1 MAHFVRSWL
10 RASVP
15 KAERLFWTGHFLL
28 QLGAMLKIPILCNPL
43 GFAGCMQMR
52 RGISP
57 Q

>member
-10 RASVP
+10 RASEP